1 VKGVTRYIFI
11 GAGAIGSAL
20 AGLLARQDHEVL
32 AVARGDHAT
41 AMVDKGLRLRC
52 PDTDFTVPV
61 ATVTGPDSVKL
72 TVDDLLVLTTKT
84 QQAQAAIE
92 QWADVPVHDHAG
104 AVAGR
109 AASLLPVFTA
119 LNGVASEEIALRA
132 FDRVFAVS
140 VWCPVVMID
149 PGEVIVR
156 GEPPRG
162 IFHVG
167 RYGASSDPSG
177 DAALLERVRGDWG
190 DAGCRIV
197 PTSDITGWKY
207 RKLLTNLGNVLQA
220 LLGNTAGADGIARAA
235 DAEARETLAAASIS
249 YPDDEQ
255 AQAAWQ
261 DYVSKPVPGEPELLG
276 GSSWQ
281 SLIRGTGSIETD
293 YLNGEIALIARRIGR
308 AAPVN
313 AGLTA
318 LARKAAR
325 EGLRPGSISVAELRA
340 QLGLL

>member
-1 VKGVTRYIFI
+1 VTRYIFI

-20 AGLLARQDHEVL
+20 AGLLARQDHDVV
-32 AVARGDHAT
+32 AVARGDHAQ
-41 AMVDKGLRLRC
+41 AMIENGLRLRC
-52 PDTDFTVPV
+52 PDTDFTVPLP
-61 ATVTGPDSVKL
+61 TVTGPDSVKL
-72 TVDDLLVLTTKT
+72 TVDDVLVLTTKT
-84 QQAQAAIE
+84 QQAQAAIG
-92 QWADVPVHDHAG
+92 QWADVPVYG
-104 AVAGR
+104 REGEVAGR
-109 AASLLPVFTA
+109 AASLLPIFTA
-119 LNGVASEEIALRA
+119 LNGVASEEIALRV

-140 VWCPVVMID
+140 VWFPAVMID

-167 RYGASSDPSG
+167 RYGVSPDPSG
-177 DAALLERVRGDWG
+177 DAALLERVRGDWD

-197 PTSDITGWKY
+197 PAGDIMEWKY
-207 RKLLTNLGNVLQA
+207 RKLLTNLANVLQA
-220 LLGNTAGADGIARAA
+220 LLGDTTGAGDIARAA
-235 DAEARETLAAASIS
+235 DAEAREILAAAGIS
-249 YPDDEQ
+249 YTGDAET
-255 AQAAWQ
+255 QAAWR
-261 DYVSKPVPGEPELLG
+261 DYVPKPVPGEPELLG

-325 EGLRPGSISVAELRA
+325 EGLRPGSVSVAELRA
-340 QLGLL
+340 QLGLS